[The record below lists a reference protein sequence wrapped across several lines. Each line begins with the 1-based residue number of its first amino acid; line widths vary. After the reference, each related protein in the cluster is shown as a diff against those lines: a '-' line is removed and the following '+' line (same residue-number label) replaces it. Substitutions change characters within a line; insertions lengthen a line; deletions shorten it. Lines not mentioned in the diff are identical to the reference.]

1 MVPAHRLVTL
11 LQQAKDF
18 QIRQCLFHLRFADG
32 PHSLLLDHSCD
43 SNAFPSATI
52 KVLTGHKDEVW
63 DIKFSHDGTK
73 LASSSKDSSVII
85 WDTEVHI
92 LTPDWAEFQTWEQL
106 HVFRDHTGGVPLI
119 DWSPDDERLLT
130 ASHDH
135 KVKMWFTDVRPSISK
150 VNRNSLATVYE
161 RWNTMKSSQSVD
173 GSQMDRLSSQL
184 VSTRKSLCGIWP

>member
-32 PHSLLLDHSCD
+32 PHSLLIDHSCD

-92 LTPDWAEFQTWEQL
+92 P
-106 HVFRDHTGGVPLI
+106 
-119 DWSPDDERLLT
+119 
-130 ASHDH
+130 
-135 KVKMWFTDVRPSISK
+135 
-150 VNRNSLATVYE
+150 
-161 RWNTMKSSQSVD
+161 
-173 GSQMDRLSSQL
+173 
-184 VSTRKSLCGIWP
+184 

>member
-11 LQQAKDF
+11 LQQAKDH

-32 PHSLLLDHSCD
+32 PHSLLIDHTCD

-73 LASSSKDSSVII
+73 LASSSKDNSVII
-85 WDTEVHI
+85 WDTEVRHFSYF
-92 LTPDWAEFQTWEQL
+92 DRADFQTWEQL
-106 HVFRDHTGGVPLI
+106 HAFRDHNGGVPLI

-130 ASHDH
+130 AGHDH
-135 KVKMWFTDVRPSISK
+135 KVKMWLTEV
-150 VNRNSLATVYE
+150 SLT
-161 RWNTMKSSQSVD
+161 
-173 GSQMDRLSSQL
+173 
-184 VSTRKSLCGIWP
+184 LCPLH

>member
-18 QIRQCLFHLRFADG
+18 QIRQCLYHLRFADG
-32 PHSLLLDHSCD
+32 PHSLLIDHSCD

-85 WDTEVHI
+85 WDTEAHI
-92 LTPDWAEFQTWEQL
+92 PRPNWAD
-106 HVFRDHTGGVPLI
+106 VSDVG
-119 DWSPDDERLLT
+119 T
-130 ASHDH
+130 AACVSRSH
-135 KVKMWFTDVRPSISK
+135 
-150 VNRNSLATVYE
+150 
-161 RWNTMKSSQSVD
+161 RWCSVD
-173 GSQMDRLSSQL
+173 RL
-184 VSTRKSLCGIWP
+184 VPGR